1 LKSVDRCVIC
11 SSQRIL
17 TFDAKVSPFLAER
30 IWQKESFGVGFCY
43 CRNCTFSFFN
53 PRLEADEL
61 LHLYSN
67 YRDQD
72 YQRMRQ
78 RHEASYSIEINQSI
92 GNDAEEI
99 RIRKDILFRMLTA
112 VADISSMKNVLDYGG
127 DRGQFILDQFSRVE
141 RYVYEIS
148 GVEPLS
154 GVTKL
159 ANMDEC
165 RKRTYDF
172 IMCCHVLEH
181 VPAPMEEMK
190 NIVSLAHKG
199 TIIYLEIPED
209 STWDTPFRKY
219 VFSAFGMLLR
229 LLPSMADFAKRFLKY
244 PSQMHEHINF
254 FTSKSMKK
262 LVEEAGLKLLSME
275 TPDIKIGPMKLRILG
290 CLAEV
295 Q

>member
-1 LKSVDRCVIC
+1 MKSVDRCVVC

-17 TFDAKVSPFLAER
+17 TFDAKVSQFLAER
-30 IWQKESFGVGFCY
+30 IWKKESFGVGFCY

-61 LHLYSN
+61 LRLYSN

-78 RHEASYSIEINQSI
+78 RHEFSYSIEINQSI

-99 RIRKDILFRMLTA
+99 RIRKDILLRMLAA
-112 VADISSMKNVLDYGG
+112 VVDISSMKNVLDYGV
-127 DRGQFILDQFSRVE
+127 DRGQFILDQFSGVE

-148 GVEPLS
+148 GVEPLN
-154 GVTKL
+154 GVTKMVS
-159 ANMDEC
+159 MDEC
-165 RKRTYDF
+165 KKRTYDF

-199 TIIYLEIPED
+199 TIIYLEIPAD
-209 STWDTPFRKY
+209 STWDSPFGKFM
-219 VFSAFGMLLR
+219 FSVLGMLLKY
-229 LLPSMADFAKRFLKY
+229 LPKMSNFATRFLRY
-244 PSQMHEHINF
+244 PSQMHEYINF

-262 LVEEAGLKLLSME
+262 LVEGAGLRLLSME
-275 TPDIKIGPMKLRILG
+275 TPDIKIGPLKLRILG